1 MDRNQDKTLINS
13 FMDTNDVDDQNVE
26 STVDSILDQ
35 LKNSNALM
43 KKTQS
48 DLSEVVSKED
58 LEQFIINHSSKIIKM
73 STQSLDYVK
82 DIVES
87 APTPDDISAMA
98 ELVKSTSIA
107 LDLLNKIVINDK
119 KLDNAVKIKEMDIQ
133 SKKEE
138 LDAKVGA
145 TLLLNREEIMKQLLE
160 TSKVIPVD
168 SEVIDKN

>member
-1 MDRNQDKTLINS
+1 MDIDET
-13 FMDTNDVDDQNVE
+13 DEENVE

-35 LKNSNALM
+35 LKNSNALV
-43 KKTQS
+43 KRVQNDS
-48 DLSEVVSKED
+48 PEIVSKED

-119 KLDNAVKIKEMDIQ
+119 KLDNALKIKEMDIQ
-133 SKKEE
+133 SKKDE

-160 TSKVIPVD
+160 TSKVITVET
-168 SEVIDKN
+168 EVIDKN

>member
-1 MDRNQDKTLINS
+1 MDIIES
-13 FMDTNDVDDQNVE
+13 DDQNIE

-35 LKNSNALM
+35 LKNSNALV
-43 KKTQS
+43 KKAQS
-48 DLSEVVSKED
+48 DLSDSVSKED

-73 STQSLDYVK
+73 STHSLDYVK

-87 APTPDDISAMA
+87 APTADDISAMA

-133 SKKEE
+133 SKRDE

-160 TSKVIPVD
+160 TSKAIPI
-168 SEVIDKN
+168 ETEIIDKN